1 MSIIERLKDVLG
13 YRPPSE
19 CHADS
24 PHVGIPESEPA
35 DLAIQDS
42 APESPV
48 DPSMADALLSGWFK
62 RESGELLEGFP
73 ILAQDHVL
81 DVGCGDGAF
90 ISFCA
95 EQGAEVTFADIDA
108 EKIASVKRML
118 SNSNAR
124 ACYAVVSDANPLP
137 LPDAYADKIIAME
150 VLEHVD
156 NPPIFLKELVRV
168 GKPGAL
174 YLITVP
180 DQLGEKVQQ
189 HLAPPGYFEKPNHI
203 NIFERSTFEKLIV
216 DAGLVVEKKAYYGFY
231 STIFWALFWT
241 CDHDL
246 LAPKHPLL
254 QQWASMWDRVLKMR
268 DGPRIKRA
276 LDEAMPKSQ
285 AIIARKPV

>member
-1 MSIIERLKDVLG
+1 MSIFARFKNVLG
-13 YRPPSE
+13 GRSPSVDLGVPSSA
-19 CHADS
+19 AD
-24 PHVGIPESEPA
+24 PV
-35 DLAIQDS
+35 LAID
-42 APESPV
+42 PPV
-48 DPSMADALLSGWFK
+48 DPSLEDAYLSGWFK
-62 RESGELLEGFP
+62 HETGELIEGFP
-73 ILAQDHVL
+73 IHPEDHVL
-81 DVGCGDGAF
+81 DVGCGDGTF

-95 EQGAEVTFADIDA
+95 NQGAEVTFADIDA
-108 EKIASVKRML
+108 GKITAL
-118 SNSNAR
+118 AEQLANSNAR
-124 ACYAVVSDANPLP
+124 ACHAVVSDANPLP

-156 NPPIFLKELVRV
+156 NPPQFLAELFRV

-180 DQLGEKVQQ
+180 DPLGEKVQQ

-203 NIFERSTFEKLIV
+203 NIFERSTFEKLVV
-216 DAGLVVEKKAYYGFY
+216 DAGLVVEKKIAYGFY

-254 QQWASMWDRVLKMR
+254 QQWASMWDQVLKMR

-285 AIIARKPV
+285 AIIARKPVN

>member
-1 MSIIERLKDVLG
+1 VDGLSANR
-13 YRPPSE
+13 
-19 CHADS
+19 
-24 PHVGIPESEPA
+24 GIVRRISNP
-35 DLAIQDS
+35 
-42 APESPV
+42 
-48 DPSMADALLSGWFK
+48 
-62 RESGELLEGFP
+62 
-73 ILAQDHVL
+73 AQDHVL

-231 STIFWALFWT
+231 STIFWRF
-241 CDHDL
+241 
-246 LAPKHPLL
+246 
-254 QQWASMWDRVLKMR
+254 S
-268 DGPRIKRA
+268 GP
-276 LDEAMPKSQ
+276 
-285 AIIARKPV
+285 AIMISWPPNIPCCSSGQVCGIGC